1 MIEHTSDALSDE
13 DFVRLLAR
21 LNVQDNDRV
30 TPPPRTPSPP
40 ARSLARESPSRTFLA
55 IRPRTFLTTPPTTL
69 PATSAIYNYGTPTA
83 AGYTADWAVAGTA
96 TQGVSHSHVRAIQ
109 KSSPKKPRIKK
120 HAYVVFAGLQCG
132 VFHTWERTKPLVD
145 RVPNSIFRGYSTVW
159 EAEAAFAYAQ
169 MRQWTRVSYAPLAS
183 IPALPQPIG
192 SALADEENPL
202 HGTEALDNRWFIV
215 YRGIMPGVYRSH
227 LECQLNTL
235 GIPATLH
242 EAVSGK
248 DNALAKYRA
257 AVARGDVSV
266 ITPTY
271 TARNGDPFV

>member
-13 DFVRLLAR
+13 DFARLLAR

-40 ARSLARESPSRTFLA
+40 ARSLARESSSRTFLA
-55 IRPRTFLTTPPTTL
+55 IRPRTVLTTPPMTP
-69 PATSAIYNYGTPTA
+69 PATSAIYSYGTPTA
-83 AGYTADWAVAGTA
+83 AGYTADWE
-96 TQGVSHSHVRAIQ
+96 Q
-109 KSSPKKPRIKK
+109 
-120 HAYVVFAGLQCG
+120 
-132 VFHTWERTKPLVD
+132 TKPLVD

-215 YRGIMPGVYRSH
+215 YRGIMPGVYCSH

-235 GIPATLH
+235 GIPAALH
-242 EAVSGK
+242 EAVSGR

-266 ITPTY
+266 ITLTY